1 MSQNVLIT
9 GTGREMALGFHLVRR
24 CLERGDLVFAGVRK
38 PSEALER
45 LRGEY
50 PESLHILVMDISQT
64 ESVRAAY
71 ETVIQV
77 ADHLDLLIN
86 NAVTTAA
93 DCNKNVL
100 EADPDLMANVVN
112 VGAVGP
118 LRVIQTF
125 LPLLEKSE
133 MTPLIVNVS
142 SEAGSIGACY
152 RSNMTDYAITKAS
165 LNMITKTLFNA
176 FKEAG
181 KDIRIMA
188 LHPGWMRTNE
198 GNKEAPL
205 IPREHAETLLKLFEE
220 RRGAEDE
227 ELFIT
232 YEGGV
237 YPW

>member
-1 MSQNVLIT
+1 MRQNVLIT

-24 CLERGDLVFAGVRK
+24 CLERGDLVFASVRK
-38 PSEALER
+38 PSEALDQ
-45 LRGEY
+45 LRMEY
-50 PESLHILVMDISQT
+50 PERLFILVMDISET
-64 ESVRAAY
+64 ESVRATY
-71 ETVIQV
+71 KTVLQET
-77 ADHLDLLIN
+77 DHLDLLIN

-100 EADPDLMANVVN
+100 EANPDLMANVVN

-133 MTPLIVNVS
+133 MTPLIVNIS

-176 FKEAG
+176 FREAD
-181 KDIRIMA
+181 KDIRIIA

-205 IPREHAETLLKLFEE
+205 IPRDHAETLLQLFEE
-220 RRGAEDE
+220 RRGMNADD
-227 ELFIT
+227 LFIT
-232 YEGGV
+232 YEGKI